1 MSGSPRLRIFTTP
14 SESMGVRPTFLLISD
29 EWSPS
34 RGGISRFNRCLATAL
49 AAAGY
54 RTTCLVALATAREHI
69 DAAERGVRLIAAERT
84 PAGPILYLPSE
95 AILKEKPDV
104 VIGHDFVSGS
114 VAWVY
119 ARRYLQDAALVHVV
133 HTAPS
138 ENEPYKRA
146 TDATRRTEAREL
158 ETRGVAADA
167 DVVAAVGPR
176 LTRSAEAMVGDGF
189 GGVSILQLDPG
200 MHMSAELADRHRQV
214 PAKPTVLV
222 LGRTAHVQPKGL
234 DIAAHAVA
242 GVTVPYGRPMPE
254 LLIRGAPADKCDWL
268 RRQLGLTSRLARDR
282 IDVRPFTDDP
292 NQIGHDLRRTALCV
306 MPSRTEGF
314 GLAALE
320 AIELG
325 TPVLVSDKSG
335 VAETLRAHL
344 GLIADQMIV
353 KIVDDFPQDVQCWNA
368 AIQRVL
374 DNLPAAFAYTHEIRS
389 RLGLVLS
396 WEATVRTLV
405 SRLPIPAQRSG
416 PGSRRA

>member
-1 MSGSPRLRIFTTP
+1 MSGSPRLRNLTAPTEV
-14 SESMGVRPTFLLISD
+14 SGMRPTFLLISD
-29 EWSPS
+29 EWSPT
-34 RGGISRFNRCLATAL
+34 RGGISRFNRSLATAL

-54 RTTCLVALATAREHI
+54 RTICLVAFASASEHV

-84 PAGPILYLPSE
+84 PAGPMLYMPSE
-95 AILKEKPDV
+95 AILSEKPDV

-119 ARRYLQDAALVHVV
+119 ARRYLRNAALVHVV

-146 TDATRRTEAREL
+146 GDATRRTEAREL
-158 ETRGVAADA
+158 EARQVAADA
-167 DVVAAVGPR
+167 DIIAAVGPR
-176 LTRSAEAMVGDGF
+176 LVRSAEAMVGDGF
-189 GGVSILQLDPG
+189 GGVSILQLEPG
-200 MHMSAELADRHRQV
+200 MTMSAEVADRRRQV

-222 LGRTAHVQPKGL
+222 LGRTAHIQPKGL
-234 DIAAHAVA
+234 DIAAYAIA
-242 GVTVPYGRPMPE
+242 GVTVPYGRPTPE

-268 RRQLGLTSRLARDR
+268 RRQLGLIARLARDR
-282 IDVRPFTDDP
+282 VDVRPFTDDP
-292 NQIGHDLRRTALCV
+292 NQIGHDLRRAALCL

-344 GLIADQMIV
+344 GFMADQMIV
-353 KIVDDFPQDVQCWNA
+353 KIVDDFPQDSQRWTE

-374 DNLPAAFAYTHEIRS
+374 DNLSEAFEYTHEIRS
-389 RLGLVLS
+389 RLGRALS
-396 WEATVRTLV
+396 WDATVQSLV
-405 SRLPIPAQRSG
+405 TRLAIPVQRADSRSPFG
-416 PGSRRA
+416 